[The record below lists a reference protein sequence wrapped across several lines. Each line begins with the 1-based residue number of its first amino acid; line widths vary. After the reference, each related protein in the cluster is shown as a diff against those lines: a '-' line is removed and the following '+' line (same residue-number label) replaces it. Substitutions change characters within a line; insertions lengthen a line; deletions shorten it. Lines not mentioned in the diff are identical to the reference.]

1 MKEQRIQ
8 IENQN
13 MGSIGTKYVI
23 DGHEIKNI
31 KSVNFSMSAFEAPV
45 FKFETFGIP
54 DIDITGEIC
63 FSFTPQ
69 TVSESIY
76 VLRNELLKHGDL
88 YNGFKASIESAL
100 KEVPAGSD
108 PHDEADMILR
118 RVIGE
123 EQECNA
129 AFFLSK

>member
-1 MKEQRIQ
+1 MSEQRVR

-13 MGSIGTKYVI
+13 MGSIGAKCAI
-23 DGHEIKNI
+23 DGHEIRNV
-31 KSVNFSMSAFEAPV
+31 KSVDFHMSVVEAPV
-45 FKFETFGIP
+45 FKLETFGIP
-54 DIDITGEIC
+54 DIDMTGEIC

-69 TVSESIY
+69 TVLESIY
-76 VLRNELLKHGDL
+76 VLQNELLKHGDL